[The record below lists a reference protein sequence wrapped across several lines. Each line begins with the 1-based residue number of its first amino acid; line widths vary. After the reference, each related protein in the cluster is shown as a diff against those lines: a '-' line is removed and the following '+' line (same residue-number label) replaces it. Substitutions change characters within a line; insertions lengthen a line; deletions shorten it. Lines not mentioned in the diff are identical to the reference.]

1 MTKRSQEAYGRVF
14 RTLKELCP
22 RLSPQTLMMDFEVA
36 AKRAFQSVF
45 PTAKVTGCFFHLKQS
60 FVRRMQEEHLIVR
73 YREDGDFR
81 RRVSMIP
88 ALAFV
93 RPGDI
98 ARGLEELQDDAP
110 STDDGLNKMF
120 DYFERTYVGSSIGRS
135 RSRRPALF
143 PHDFWSC
150 YERITEGLPRTNNH
164 VESWHNAFQK
174 SLGLHHPDTYKLVA
188 AFLREQSLTEQKLAD
203 VLRGEPQRSSKAT
216 YVRVAKN
223 LSKLVE
229 EYDQRCMLEYL
240 RGVAQSFSL

>member
-45 PTAKVTGCFFHLKQS
+45 PTARVTGCFSHLKRS

-81 RRVSMIP
+81 KRVSMIP

-98 ARGLEELQDDAP
+98 ARGLVRSISTSCNTPVTRAP
-110 STDDGLNKMF
+110 LTA
-120 DYFERTYVGSSIGRS
+120 FERTYVGSSIGRS

-150 YERITEGLPRTNNH
+150 YERISEGLPRTNNH
-164 VESWHNAFQK
+164 VESWHNAFKK

-188 AFLREQSLTEQKLAD
+188 AFLREQSFTEQKLVD
-203 VLRGEPQRSSKAT
+203 VLRGEPQRSRKAT
-216 YVRVAKN
+216 CVRVAKN
-223 LSKLVE
+223 MSKLVE
-229 EYDQRCMLEYL
+229 DYDQRCMLEYL
-240 RGVAQSFSL
+240 RGVAQSCSL